1 MSAFADEEE
10 EEYEEI
16 SDEEKLK
23 IATHFLL
30 SSPPGEVQELLGDV
44 KNIIPD
50 SVLSEDKIKGI
61 FRTYN
66 LDQQTL
72 SETTGGDAM
81 LVSKHGEIDDN
92 HYVDPRAGKVYGF
105 NHVTQVR
112 WLKIVL
118 TSHLLCFPPPKNVF
132 VLVSF
137 DFCFSSLLCCA
148 TPFVLNPAVSL
159 VIFFA
164 VVGSL

>member
-1 MSAFADEEE
+1 MLKNPKKKNRNTIMSAFADDDE

-30 SSPPGEVQELLGDV
+30 SSPPGEVRELLGDV
-44 KNIIPD
+44 QKIVPS
-50 SVLSEDKIKGI
+50 SVLGDEQIKGI

-66 LDQQTL
+66 IDQQTL
-72 SETTGGDAM
+72 AETTEGEVM

-105 NHVTQVR
+105 NHATQVS
-112 WLKIVL
+112 L
-118 TSHLLCFPPPKNVF
+118 S
-132 VLVSF
+132 SF
-137 DFCFSSLLCCA
+137 LSPL
-148 TPFVLNPAVSL
+148 PQM
-159 VIFFA
+159 
-164 VVGSL
+164 